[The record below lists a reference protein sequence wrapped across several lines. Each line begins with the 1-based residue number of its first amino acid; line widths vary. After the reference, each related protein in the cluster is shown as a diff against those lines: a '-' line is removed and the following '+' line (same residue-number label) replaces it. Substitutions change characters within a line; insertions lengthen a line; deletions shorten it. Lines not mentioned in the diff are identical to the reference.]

1 VTPGEPP
8 FLERFSL
15 RARLTAALVAVLGS
29 VLLAY
34 AIGAYLVIH
43 DRFATELD
51 HRLDQ
56 ELEIVERSISRDADG
71 RLVWRQVHAP
81 EPGRGERPRN
91 VSWVDVWSADGQ
103 LIHRSQDAASEAG
116 TTPILSLGETAAGF
130 QSLELPG
137 DVHLRLLQRQV
148 VLEGQPLIL
157 RAALREDDFARGLR
171 VVLWVM
177 AGALPVALL
186 LAGASGYWLAGRG
199 LMPIQRMAG
208 EAERIHAERLDA
220 RLPVVNR
227 FDETGRLAVAF
238 NALLGRLEAA
248 FEQLRQFTADAS
260 HELRTPLTVIR
271 SVGEMGLR
279 ETHSV
284 AEYRDIIGTM
294 LEEVDRLTLLTTM
307 LLDLTRS
314 EGRRPTMDCVSID
327 LCELAADAAGFLG
340 VLAEEAR
347 VDVRLDLPAE
357 SIRTFGD
364 WTALRQ
370 AFINLLDN
378 AIKHSPPESVVVV
391 SGFESGS
398 YVELSVKDSGPGI
411 PKNELP
417 FIFDRFYRLDRSR
430 SQPRDK
436 RGGFGLGLSIARR
449 AVEAHGGRI
458 SVESAP
464 GEGSL
469 FRVTLPRA
477 GTEKASADE
486 SGS

>member
-1 VTPGEPP
+1 M
-8 FLERFSL
+8 
-15 RARLTAALVAVLGS
+15 
-29 VLLAY
+29 
-34 AIGAYLVIH
+34 
-43 DRFATELD
+43 
-51 HRLDQ
+51 
-56 ELEIVERSISRDADG
+56 
-71 RLVWRQVHAP
+71 
-81 EPGRGERPRN
+81 
-91 VSWVDVWSADGQ
+91 
-103 LIHRSQDAASEAG
+103 
-116 TTPILSLGETAAGF
+116 
-130 QSLELPG
+130 
-137 DVHLRLLQRQV
+137 HLRLLQRRV

-314 EGRRPTMDCVSID
+314 EGRRPTMDRVSID

-357 SIRTFGD
+357 PVRTYGD

-417 FIFDRFYRLDRSR
+417 FIFDRF
-430 SQPRDK
+430 
-436 RGGFGLGLSIARR
+436 
-449 AVEAHGGRI
+449 
-458 SVESAP
+458 
-464 GEGSL
+464 
-469 FRVTLPRA
+469 
-477 GTEKASADE
+477 
-486 SGS
+486 